1 MSVDIYK
8 IWIETDNNR
17 SVLDIVSNFDKPYN
31 SKESDNTVCS
41 NKRAVYK
48 ESFSCLQAAKRR
60 EKQLSSY
67 ARIQL
72 DKLIRK
78 NNPNWLTIL
87 IGDLNHT
94 KNPYHD
100 LSHNKG
106 LYLSI

>member
-1 MSVDIYK
+1 MSINIYK

-17 SVLDIVSNFDKPYN
+17 SVLDIVSNFDRSFNNQEYD
-31 SKESDNTVCS
+31 STVRT

-48 ESFSCLQAAKRR
+48 ESFSCLQSAKRR
-60 EKQLSSY
+60 KEQLSGY

-78 NNPNWLTIL
+78 DNPNWLTIL

-106 LYLSI
+106 LYLPR